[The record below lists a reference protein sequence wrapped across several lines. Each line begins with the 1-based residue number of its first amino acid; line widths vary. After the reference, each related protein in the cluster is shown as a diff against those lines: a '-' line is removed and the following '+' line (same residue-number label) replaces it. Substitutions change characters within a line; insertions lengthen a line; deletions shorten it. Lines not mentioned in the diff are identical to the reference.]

1 MHVFIS
7 LWKVKH
13 ERTCH
18 ETKLEEQVLRVTEDL
33 EVFRRDEYG
42 QLESE
47 LSKLRHRYDQLQLS
61 YLNAV
66 TTFRTSVLSNSDFRS
81 QGKDVSGS
89 VGQPTLRR
97 EGLTCTP
104 RNLGT

>member
-1 MHVFIS
+1 MHVCIS
-7 LWKVKH
+7 LWQVKH

-18 ETKLEEQVLRVTEDL
+18 EAKLEEQVLRVTEDL
-33 EVFRRDEYG
+33 EAFRRDEYG

-66 TTFRTSVLSNSDFRS
+66 TTFKTSVLSNSDFRS
-81 QGKDVSGS
+81 QGKDASGS
-89 VGQPTLRR
+89 VGQPTLGS
-97 EGLTCTP
+97 EGLTCTSG
-104 RNLGT
+104 NSGT

>member
-18 ETKLEEQVLRVTEDL
+18 EAKLEEQVLRVTEDL

-66 TTFRTSVLSNSDFRS
+66 TTFKTSVLSNSDFRS
-81 QGKDVSGS
+81 QGKNASDS
-89 VGQPTLRR
+89 VGQSTLGS
-97 EGLTCTP
+97 EGLTCTSG
-104 RNLGT
+104 NSGT